1 MNPYTI
7 KLITHHMVVAMWF
20 FVVFNFR
27 SSEMSFFS
35 REARSEKY
43 KLLRELMVNSKGL
56 ASFEDCHKTCRDA
69 SIEITKAE
77 WSAVRHQYKE
87 AVKAGETPVSK
98 APAPPVVVPVV
109 EPEENFLEEC
119 ESMSEYDDG
128 LDDGYEVPKDAELE
142 SAPVVPK
149 VVPAPVVAKVA
160 TVAVV
165 PVPAIDP
172 YFSFN
177 PKLKEYLNG
186 IEKLSRRDFAA
197 GKPSAKIRLV
207 GPAGCGK
214 TMLAMQF
221 AAKAKRPC
229 VIIDCPTL
237 REAKDLF
244 GFKTADDKG
253 IRWIYSQF
261 VNAIRVPRMVV
272 ILDEINRLSP
282 MAMNTFLPMADSRGQ
297 TFLDDTGEFIT
308 VAAGVTF
315 FATMNEGSQFTG
327 TDQMDGAISDRFSDI
342 IEVDYLD
349 EKDESMLLQR
359 KHGLDAARSDKL
371 AMIAKTV
378 RAKHKACEV
387 YTKSL
392 STRLLENA
400 ASKLAVIGNSSL
412 EFSIVNHFT
421 DDGSKE
427 SERAKIREL
436 LKGAG
441 LA

>member
-1 MNPYTI
+1 
-7 KLITHHMVVAMWF
+7 
-20 FVVFNFR
+20 
-27 SSEMSFFS
+27 MSFFS
-35 REARSEKY
+35 REARSPKY
-43 KLLRELMVNSKGL
+43 KLLREVMVNSKGL
-56 ASFEDCHKTCRDA
+56 ASFEDCHKTCKDA

-87 AVKAGETPVSK
+87 AVKAGETPVPVK
-98 APAPPVVVPVV
+98 PVVVPVAPVV
-109 EPEENFLEEC
+109 EPEEENFMEDI

-142 SAPVVPK
+142 VAVAPVAV
-149 VVPAPVVAKVA
+149 APVVAKVA
-160 TVAVV
+160 PVAVV

-214 TMLAMQF
+214 TMLALQF
-221 AAKAKRPC
+221 AAKAKRPA

-349 EKDESMLLQR
+349 EKDESLLLQR

-371 AMIAKTV
+371 AMIARTV

-412 EFSIVNHFT
+412 EFSIVNHFA

>member
-1 MNPYTI
+1 
-7 KLITHHMVVAMWF
+7 
-20 FVVFNFR
+20 
-27 SSEMSFFS
+27 MSFFS
-35 REARSEKY
+35 REARSQKY
-43 KLLRELMVNSKGL
+43 KLLRELMINSNGL
-56 ASFEDCHKTCRDA
+56 ASFEACHKTCQDA
-69 SIEITKAE
+69 CIEITKAD
-77 WSAVRHQYKE
+77 WSAIKHQYKIAIE
-87 AVKAGETPVSK
+87 SGEKPVSK
-98 APAPPVVVPVV
+98 APVKPVVAPVV
-109 EPEENFLEEC
+109 EPEENFLEET

-142 SAPVVPK
+142 SAPVAVAPVAVAPVVPK
-149 VVPAPVVAKVA
+149 VAP
-160 TVAVV
+160 VAVV

-172 YFSFN
+172 HFSFN

-349 EKDESMLLQR
+349 EKDESLLLQR

-371 AMIAKTV
+371 AMIARTV

-412 EFSIVNHFT
+412 EFSIVNHFA

>member
-1 MNPYTI
+1 
-7 KLITHHMVVAMWF
+7 
-20 FVVFNFR
+20 
-27 SSEMSFFS
+27 MSFFS

-43 KLLRELMVNSKGL
+43 KLLREVMVNSKGL
-56 ASFEDCHKTCRDA
+56 ASFEACHKTCQDA
-69 SIEITKAE
+69 GIEITKAE

-98 APAPPVVVPVV
+98 APAPVVVVPVKPV
-109 EPEENFLEEC
+109 EPVEENFMEDI
-119 ESMSEYDDG
+119 ESMSEYDDSSY
-128 LDDGYEVPKDAELE
+128 DDGFEVPKDAELE
-142 SAPVVPK
+142 SAPVKPAPVAVAPVVPK
-149 VVPAPVVAKVA
+149 VAPVVPP
-160 TVAVV
+160 V

-172 YFSFN
+172 HFTFN

-349 EKDESMLLQR
+349 EKDESLLLQR

-412 EFSIVNHFT
+412 EFSIVNHFA

>member
-1 MNPYTI
+1 
-7 KLITHHMVVAMWF
+7 
-20 FVVFNFR
+20 
-27 SSEMSFFS
+27 MSFFS
-35 REARSEKY
+35 REARSQKY
-43 KLLRELMVNSKGL
+43 KLLRELMINSNGL
-56 ASFEDCHKTCRDA
+56 ASFEACHKTCQDA
-69 SIEITKAE
+69 SIEITKAD
-77 WSAVRHQYKE
+77 WSAIKHQYKIAIE
-87 AVKAGETPVSK
+87 AGEKPVSK
-98 APAPPVVVPVV
+98 VKPVVPVAPVV
-109 EPEENFLEEC
+109 EPEEENFMEDI

-142 SAPVVPK
+142 VAVAPVAV
-149 VVPAPVVAKVA
+149 APVVAKVA
-160 TVAVV
+160 PVAVV

-214 TMLAMQF
+214 TMLALQF
-221 AAKAKRPC
+221 AAKAKRPA

-349 EKDESMLLQR
+349 EKDESLLLQR

-371 AMIAKTV
+371 AMIARTV

-412 EFSIVNHFT
+412 EFSIVNHFA

>member
-1 MNPYTI
+1 
-7 KLITHHMVVAMWF
+7 
-20 FVVFNFR
+20 
-27 SSEMSFFS
+27 MSFFS

-43 KLLRELMVNSKGL
+43 KLLREVMVNSKGL

-98 APAPPVVVPVV
+98 APVKPVVVPVAPV
-109 EPEENFLEEC
+109 EEENFLEET
-119 ESMSEYDDG
+119 ESMSEYDDSSY
-128 LDDGYEVPKDAELE
+128 DDGFEVPKDAELE
-142 SAPVVPK
+142 SAPVAK
-149 VVPAPVVAKVA
+149 VAPVAPVAPVAVAPVVAKVA
-160 TVAVV
+160 PVAKV

-315 FATMNEGSQFTG
+315 FCTMNEGSQFTG

-349 EKDESMLLQR
+349 EKDESLLLQR

-412 EFSIVNHFT
+412 EFSIVNHFA

>member
-1 MNPYTI
+1 
-7 KLITHHMVVAMWF
+7 
-20 FVVFNFR
+20 
-27 SSEMSFFS
+27 MSFFS

-43 KLLRELMVNSKGL
+43 KLLREVMVNSKGL

-87 AVKAGETPVSK
+87 AVKAGEKPVSK
-98 APAPPVVVPVV
+98 VKPVVPVVVPVV
-109 EPEENFLEEC
+109 EPEENFMEDI

-142 SAPVVPK
+142 SAPVAVAPVAVAPVVPK
-149 VVPAPVVAKVA
+149 VAPVAK
-160 TVAVV
+160 V

-214 TMLAMQF
+214 TMLALQF
-221 AAKAKRPC
+221 AAKAKRPA

-315 FATMNEGSQFTG
+315 FCTMNEGSQFTG

-412 EFSIVNHFT
+412 EFSIVNHFA

>member
-1 MNPYTI
+1 
-7 KLITHHMVVAMWF
+7 
-20 FVVFNFR
+20 
-27 SSEMSFFS
+27 MSFFS
-35 REARSEKY
+35 REARSPKY
-43 KLLRELMVNSKGL
+43 KLLREVMVNSKGL
-56 ASFEDCHKTCRDA
+56 ASFEDCHKTCKDA

-87 AVKAGETPVSK
+87 AVKAGETPVPVK
-98 APAPPVVVPVV
+98 PVVVPVAPVV
-109 EPEENFLEEC
+109 EPEEENFMEDI

-142 SAPVVPK
+142 APVAVAPVV
-149 VVPAPVVAKVA
+149 APVVAKVA
-160 TVAVV
+160 PVAVV

-214 TMLAMQF
+214 TMLALQF
-221 AAKAKRPC
+221 AAKAKRPA

-315 FATMNEGSQFTG
+315 FCTMNEGSQFTG

-349 EKDESMLLQR
+349 EKDES
-359 KHGLDAARSDKL
+359 
-371 AMIAKTV
+371 
-378 RAKHKACEV
+378 
-387 YTKSL
+387 
-392 STRLLENA
+392 
-400 ASKLAVIGNSSL
+400 
-412 EFSIVNHFT
+412 
-421 DDGSKE
+421 
-427 SERAKIREL
+427 
-436 LKGAG
+436 
-441 LA
+441 

>member
-1 MNPYTI
+1 
-7 KLITHHMVVAMWF
+7 
-20 FVVFNFR
+20 
-27 SSEMSFFS
+27 MSFFS
-35 REARSEKY
+35 REARSQKY
-43 KLLRELMVNSKGL
+43 KLLRELMINSNGQ
-56 ASFEDCHKTCRDA
+56 ASFEACHKTCQDA
-69 SIEITKAE
+69 SIEITKAD
-77 WSAVRHQYKE
+77 WSAIKHQYKIAIE
-87 AVKAGETPVSK
+87 SGEKPVSK
-98 APAPPVVVPVV
+98 APVKPAPVPVVPVK
-109 EPEENFLEEC
+109 EEEENFLEET
-119 ESMSEYDDG
+119 ESMSEYDDSSYE
-128 LDDGYEVPKDAELE
+128 DGFEVPKDAELE

-149 VVPAPVVAKVA
+149 VVPAPAPVVAKVA
-160 TVAVV
+160 PVVAPV

-315 FATMNEGSQFTG
+315 FCTMNEGSQFTG

-349 EKDESMLLQR
+349 EKDESLLLQR

-371 AMIAKTV
+371 AMIARTV
-378 RAKHKACEV
+378 RSKHKACEV

-412 EFSIVNHFT
+412 EFSIVNHFA

>member
-1 MNPYTI
+1 
-7 KLITHHMVVAMWF
+7 
-20 FVVFNFR
+20 
-27 SSEMSFFS
+27 MSFFS
-35 REARSEKY
+35 REARSPKY
-43 KLLRELMVNSKGL
+43 KLLREVMVNSKGL
-56 ASFEDCHKTCRDA
+56 ASFEDCHKTCKDA

-87 AVKAGETPVSK
+87 AVKAGETPVPVK
-98 APAPPVVVPVV
+98 PVVVPVAPVV
-109 EPEENFLEEC
+109 EPEEENFMEDI

-142 SAPVVPK
+142 APVAVAPVV
-149 VVPAPVVAKVA
+149 APVVAKVA
-160 TVAVV
+160 PVAVV

-214 TMLAMQF
+214 TMLALQF
-221 AAKAKRPC
+221 AAKAKRPA

-315 FATMNEGSQFTG
+315 FCTMNEGSQFTG

-349 EKDESMLLQR
+349 EKDESLLLQR

-371 AMIAKTV
+371 AMIARTV

-412 EFSIVNHFT
+412 EFSIVNHFA

>member
-1 MNPYTI
+1 
-7 KLITHHMVVAMWF
+7 
-20 FVVFNFR
+20 
-27 SSEMSFFS
+27 MSFFS

-43 KLLRELMVNSKGL
+43 KLLREVMVNSNGL
-56 ASFEDCHKTCRDA
+56 ASFESCHKTCQDA
-69 SIEITKAE
+69 GIEITKAE

-98 APAPPVVVPVV
+98 APVPVVPVKPV
-109 EPEENFLEEC
+109 EEENFMEDI
-119 ESMSEYDDG
+119 ESMSEYDDSSY
-128 LDDGYEVPKDAELE
+128 DDGFEVPKDAELE
-142 SAPVVPK
+142 SAPVAVKPAP
-149 VVPAPVVAKVA
+149 VAPVVAKVA
-160 TVAVV
+160 PVVAPV

-172 YFSFN
+172 HFSFN

-214 TMLAMQF
+214 TMLALQF
-221 AAKAKRPC
+221 AAKAKRPA

-315 FATMNEGSQFTG
+315 FCTMNEGSQFTG

-412 EFSIVNHFT
+412 EFSIVNHFA

>member
-1 MNPYTI
+1 
-7 KLITHHMVVAMWF
+7 
-20 FVVFNFR
+20 
-27 SSEMSFFS
+27 MSFFS

-43 KLLRELMVNSKGL
+43 KLLREVMVNSNGL
-56 ASFEDCHKTCRDA
+56 ATFEDCHKTCRDA

-98 APAPPVVVPVV
+98 APVKPVVVPVVPVV
-109 EPEENFLEEC
+109 EPEEEFLEDI
-119 ESMSEYDDG
+119 ESMSEYDDSSY
-128 LDDGYEVPKDAELE
+128 DDGFEVPKDAELE
-142 SAPVVPK
+142 SAPVKPV
-149 VVPAPVVAKVA
+149 APVAVVAKVA
-160 TVAVV
+160 PVVAPV
-165 PVPAIDP
+165 PVPTIDP
-172 YFSFN
+172 HFTFN

-221 AAKAKRPC
+221 AAKAKRPA

-349 EKDESMLLQR
+349 EKDESLLLQR

-371 AMIAKTV
+371 AMIARTV

-412 EFSIVNHFT
+412 EFSIVNHFA

>member
-1 MNPYTI
+1 
-7 KLITHHMVVAMWF
+7 MVLLPCGF

-35 REARSEKY
+35 REARSQKY
-43 KLLRELMVNSKGL
+43 KLLRELMINSNGL
-56 ASFEDCHKTCRDA
+56 ASFEACHKTCQDA
-69 SIEITKAE
+69 SIEITKAD
-77 WSAVRHQYKE
+77 WSAIKHQYKIAIE
-87 AVKAGETPVSK
+87 SGEKPVSK
-98 APAPPVVVPVV
+98 APVKPVVLVKPVV
-109 EPEENFLEEC
+109 EPEEENFLEET

-128 LDDGYEVPKDAELE
+128 LDDGFEVPKDAELE
-142 SAPVVPK
+142 SAPVAVKPA
-149 VVPAPVVAKVA
+149 PAPVVPKVA
-160 TVAVV
+160 PVVAPV

-315 FATMNEGSQFTG
+315 FCTMNEGSQFTG

-349 EKDESMLLQR
+349 EKDESLLLQR

-371 AMIAKTV
+371 AMIARTV

-412 EFSIVNHFT
+412 EFSIVNHFA

>member
-1 MNPYTI
+1 
-7 KLITHHMVVAMWF
+7 
-20 FVVFNFR
+20 
-27 SSEMSFFS
+27 
-35 REARSEKY
+35 
-43 KLLRELMVNSKGL
+43 
-56 ASFEDCHKTCRDA
+56 
-69 SIEITKAE
+69 
-77 WSAVRHQYKE
+77 
-87 AVKAGETPVSK
+87 
-98 APAPPVVVPVV
+98 
-109 EPEENFLEEC
+109 
-119 ESMSEYDDG
+119 
-128 LDDGYEVPKDAELE
+128 
-142 SAPVVPK
+142 
-149 VVPAPVVAKVA
+149 
-160 TVAVV
+160 
-165 PVPAIDP
+165 
-172 YFSFN
+172 
-177 PKLKEYLNG
+177 
-186 IEKLSRRDFAA
+186 
-197 GKPSAKIRLV
+197 
-207 GPAGCGK
+207 
-214 TMLAMQF
+214 
-221 AAKAKRPC
+221 
-229 VIIDCPTL
+229 
-237 REAKDLF
+237 
-244 GFKTADDKG
+244 
-253 IRWIYSQF
+253 
-261 VNAIRVPRMVV
+261 
-272 ILDEINRLSP
+272 

-349 EKDESMLLQR
+349 EKDESLLLQR

-412 EFSIVNHFT
+412 EFSIVNHFI

>member
-1 MNPYTI
+1 
-7 KLITHHMVVAMWF
+7 
-20 FVVFNFR
+20 
-27 SSEMSFFS
+27 MSFFS

-43 KLLRELMVNSKGL
+43 KLLREVMVNSKGL
-56 ASFEDCHKTCRDA
+56 ASFEACHKTCQDA
-69 SIEITKAE
+69 CIEITKAE

-87 AVKAGETPVSK
+87 AVKAGETPVVPVK
-98 APAPPVVVPVV
+98 VKPVVVPVV
-109 EPEENFLEEC
+109 PVVEPVEENFMEDI
-119 ESMSEYDDG
+119 ESMSEYDDSSY
-128 LDDGYEVPKDAELE
+128 DDGFEVPKDAELE
-142 SAPVVPK
+142 SAPVKPAPVAVAPVVPK
-149 VVPAPVVAKVA
+149 VAPVVPP
-160 TVAVV
+160 V

-172 YFSFN
+172 HFTFN

-349 EKDESMLLQR
+349 EKDESLLLQR
-359 KHGLDAARSDKL
+359 KHGLDATRSDKL

-412 EFSIVNHFT
+412 EFSIVNHFA

>member
-1 MNPYTI
+1 
-7 KLITHHMVVAMWF
+7 
-20 FVVFNFR
+20 
-27 SSEMSFFS
+27 MSFFS

-43 KLLRELMVNSKGL
+43 KLLRELMINSNGL

-87 AVKAGETPVSK
+87 AVKAGEKPVSK
-98 APAPPVVVPVV
+98 VKPVVPVVVPVV
-109 EPEENFLEEC
+109 EPEENFMEDI

-142 SAPVVPK
+142 SAPVAVAPVAVAPVVPK
-149 VVPAPVVAKVA
+149 VAPVAK
-160 TVAVV
+160 V

-214 TMLAMQF
+214 TMLALQF
-221 AAKAKRPC
+221 AAKAKRPA

-315 FATMNEGSQFTG
+315 FCTMNEGSQFTG

-412 EFSIVNHFT
+412 EFSIVNHFA

>member
-1 MNPYTI
+1 
-7 KLITHHMVVAMWF
+7 
-20 FVVFNFR
+20 
-27 SSEMSFFS
+27 MSFFS

-43 KLLRELMVNSKGL
+43 KLLREVMVNSNGM
-56 ASFEDCHKTCRDA
+56 ASFEDCLKTCRDA

-98 APAPPVVVPVV
+98 APVVPVKPVAPVV

-119 ESMSEYDDG
+119 ESMSEYDDSSY
-128 LDDGYEVPKDAELE
+128 DDGFEVPKDAEVE
-142 SAPVVPK
+142 SAPVAVKPVAVAPVVPK
-149 VVPAPVVAKVA
+149 VAPVVA
-160 TVAVV
+160 
-165 PVPAIDP
+165 PVPIPTIDP
-172 YFSFN
+172 HFTFN

-349 EKDESMLLQR
+349 EKDESLLLQR

-441 LA
+441 L

>member
-1 MNPYTI
+1 
-7 KLITHHMVVAMWF
+7 
-20 FVVFNFR
+20 
-27 SSEMSFFS
+27 MSFFS

-43 KLLRELMVNSKGL
+43 KLLREVMVNSKGL

-87 AVKAGETPVSK
+87 AVKAGETPV
-98 APAPPVVVPVV
+98 APVKPVVVVPVAPV
-109 EPEENFLEEC
+109 EEENFLEEC

-142 SAPVVPK
+142 SAWPVAVKPAPAPVVPK
-149 VVPAPVVAKVA
+149 VAPVVA
-160 TVAVV
+160 
-165 PVPAIDP
+165 PVPIPTIDP
-172 YFSFN
+172 HFTFN

-315 FATMNEGSQFTG
+315 FCTMNEGSQFTG

-349 EKDESMLLQR
+349 EKDESLLLQR

-371 AMIAKTV
+371 AMIARTV

-412 EFSIVNHFT
+412 EFSIVNHFA

>member
-1 MNPYTI
+1 
-7 KLITHHMVVAMWF
+7 
-20 FVVFNFR
+20 
-27 SSEMSFFS
+27 MSFFS

-43 KLLRELMVNSKGL
+43 KLLRELMINSNGL
-56 ASFEDCHKTCRDA
+56 ASFESCHKTCQDA
-69 SIEITKAE
+69 IIEITKAD
-77 WSAVRHQYKE
+77 WSAIKHQYKIAIE
-87 AVKAGETPVSK
+87 SGEKPVSK
-98 APAPPVVVPVV
+98 VKPVVPVVVPVV
-109 EPEENFLEEC
+109 EPEENFLEEV
-119 ESMSEYDDG
+119 ESMSEYDDSSY
-128 LDDGYEVPKDAELE
+128 DDGFEVPKDAELE
-142 SAPVVPK
+142 APVAV
-149 VVPAPVVAKVA
+149 APVVAKVA
-160 TVAVV
+160 PVVA
-165 PVPAIDP
+165 PVPIPTIDP

-349 EKDESMLLQR
+349 EKDESLLLQR

>member
-1 MNPYTI
+1 
-7 KLITHHMVVAMWF
+7 
-20 FVVFNFR
+20 
-27 SSEMSFFS
+27 MSFFS
-35 REARSEKY
+35 REARSQKY
-43 KLLRELMVNSKGL
+43 KLLRELMINSNGL
-56 ASFEDCHKTCRDA
+56 ASFEACHKTCQDA
-69 SIEITKAE
+69 SIEITKAD
-77 WSAVRHQYKE
+77 WSAIKHQYKIAIE
-87 AVKAGETPVSK
+87 AGEKPVSK
-98 APAPPVVVPVV
+98 VKPVVPVAPVV
-109 EPEENFLEEC
+109 EPEEENFMEDI

-142 SAPVVPK
+142 APVSVAP
-149 VVPAPVVAKVA
+149 VAVAPVVAKVA
-160 TVAVV
+160 PVAVV

-214 TMLAMQF
+214 TMLALQF
-221 AAKAKRPC
+221 AAKAKRPA

-349 EKDESMLLQR
+349 EKDESLLLQR

-371 AMIAKTV
+371 AMIARTV

-412 EFSIVNHFT
+412 EFSIVNHFA

>member
-1 MNPYTI
+1 
-7 KLITHHMVVAMWF
+7 LLLCGF

-27 SSEMSFFS
+27 SLIMSFFS

-43 KLLRELMVNSKGL
+43 KLLREVMVNSKGL
-56 ASFEDCHKTCRDA
+56 ASFEACHKTCQDA
-69 SIEITKAE
+69 CIEITKAE

-98 APAPPVVVPVV
+98 APAPPVVVVPVAPV
-109 EPEENFLEEC
+109 EEENFLEEC
-119 ESMSEYDDG
+119 ESMSEYDDSSY
-128 LDDGYEVPKDAELE
+128 DDGFEVPKDAELE
-142 SAPVVPK
+142 APVAVKPAPAPVVPK
-149 VVPAPVVAKVA
+149 VAPVVA
-160 TVAVV
+160 
-165 PVPAIDP
+165 PVPIPTIDP
-172 YFSFN
+172 HFTFN

-214 TMLAMQF
+214 TMLALQF
-221 AAKAKRPC
+221 AAKAKRPA

-349 EKDESMLLQR
+349 EKDESLLLQR

-371 AMIAKTV
+371 AMIARTV

-412 EFSIVNHFT
+412 EFSIVNHFA

>member
-1 MNPYTI
+1 
-7 KLITHHMVVAMWF
+7 
-20 FVVFNFR
+20 
-27 SSEMSFFS
+27 MSFFS

-43 KLLRELMVNSKGL
+43 KLLREVMVNSKGL

-98 APAPPVVVPVV
+98 APVVPVKPVVVPVAPV
-109 EPEENFLEEC
+109 EEENFLEEC

-142 SAPVVPK
+142 APVAVA
-149 VVPAPVVAKVA
+149 PAPVVAKVVP
-160 TVAVV
+160 VAVV
-165 PVPAIDP
+165 PIPAIDP
-172 YFSFN
+172 HFSFN

-214 TMLAMQF
+214 TMLALQF
-221 AAKAKRPC
+221 AAKAKRPA

-315 FATMNEGSQFTG
+315 FCTMNEGSQFTG

-349 EKDESMLLQR
+349 EKDESLLLQR

-412 EFSIVNHFT
+412 EFSIVNHFA

>member
-1 MNPYTI
+1 LPCG
-7 KLITHHMVVAMWF
+7 F

-27 SSEMSFFS
+27 SLIMSFFS
-35 REARSEKY
+35 REARSPKY
-43 KLLRELMVNSKGL
+43 KLLREVMVNSKGL
-56 ASFEDCHKTCRDA
+56 ASFEDCHKTCKDA

-87 AVKAGETPVSK
+87 AVKAGETPV
-98 APAPPVVVPVV
+98 PVKPVVVPVVPVV
-109 EPEENFLEEC
+109 EPEENFMEDI
-119 ESMSEYDDG
+119 ESMSEYDDSSY
-128 LDDGYEVPKDAELE
+128 DDGFEVPKDAELE

-149 VVPAPVVAKVA
+149 VVPAPAPIVPK
-160 TVAVV
+160 VAVV

-349 EKDESMLLQR
+349 EKDESLLLQR

-412 EFSIVNHFT
+412 EFSIVNHFA

>member
-1 MNPYTI
+1 
-7 KLITHHMVVAMWF
+7 
-20 FVVFNFR
+20 
-27 SSEMSFFS
+27 MSFFS

-43 KLLRELMVNSKGL
+43 KLLREVMVNSKGL
-56 ASFEDCHKTCRDA
+56 ASFEACHKTCQDA
-69 SIEITKAE
+69 GIEITKAE

-98 APAPPVVVPVV
+98 APVVPVVVPVKPV
-109 EPEENFLEEC
+109 EPVEENFLSEEC

-142 SAPVVPK
+142 SAPAPVKPAPVAVAPVVPK
-149 VVPAPVVAKVA
+149 VTPVVPP
-160 TVAVV
+160 V

-261 VNAIRVPRMVV
+261 VNAIRIPRMVV

-349 EKDESMLLQR
+349 EKDESLLLQR

-412 EFSIVNHFT
+412 EFSIVNHFA

>member
-1 MNPYTI
+1 
-7 KLITHHMVVAMWF
+7 
-20 FVVFNFR
+20 
-27 SSEMSFFS
+27 MSFFS

-43 KLLRELMVNSKGL
+43 KLLREVMVNSNGM
-56 ASFEDCHKTCRDA
+56 ASFEDCLKTCRDA

-98 APAPPVVVPVV
+98 APVPVVVVPVKPV
-109 EPEENFLEEC
+109 EEENFMEDI

-142 SAPVVPK
+142 SPVKPAPVAV
-149 VVPAPVVAKVA
+149 APVVAKVA
-160 TVAVV
+160 PVAKV

-214 TMLAMQF
+214 TMLALQF
-221 AAKAKRPC
+221 AAKAKRPA

-315 FATMNEGSQFTG
+315 FCTMNEGSQFTG

-412 EFSIVNHFT
+412 EFSIVNHFA

>member
-1 MNPYTI
+1 
-7 KLITHHMVVAMWF
+7 
-20 FVVFNFR
+20 
-27 SSEMSFFS
+27 MSFFS

-43 KLLRELMVNSKGL
+43 KLLREVMVNSKGL

-87 AVKAGETPVSK
+87 AVKAGETPV
-98 APAPPVVVPVV
+98 APVKPVVPVVVPVV
-109 EPEENFLEEC
+109 EPEENFLEDI
-119 ESMSEYDDG
+119 ESMSEYDDSSY
-128 LDDGYEVPKDAELE
+128 DDGFEVPKDAELE
-142 SAPVVPK
+142 SAPVKPVAVAPVVPK
-149 VVPAPVVAKVA
+149 VAPVVA
-160 TVAVV
+160 
-165 PVPAIDP
+165 PVPIPTIDP

-349 EKDESMLLQR
+349 EKDESLLLQR

-400 ASKLAVIGNSSL
+400 ASKLAVIGIASL

>member
-1 MNPYTI
+1 
-7 KLITHHMVVAMWF
+7 
-20 FVVFNFR
+20 
-27 SSEMSFFS
+27 MSFFS

-43 KLLRELMVNSKGL
+43 KLLREVMVNSKGL

-87 AVKAGETPVSK
+87 AVKAGETPV
-98 APAPPVVVPVV
+98 APVKVKPVVVPVV
-109 EPEENFLEEC
+109 PVVAEEENFLEEC

-142 SAPVVPK
+142 SAPVAVKPA
-149 VVPAPVVAKVA
+149 PAPVVPKVA
-160 TVAVV
+160 PVVA
-165 PVPAIDP
+165 PVPIPTIDP
-172 YFSFN
+172 HFTFN

-214 TMLAMQF
+214 TMLALQF
-221 AAKAKRPC
+221 AAKAKRPA

-349 EKDESMLLQR
+349 EKDESLLLQR

-371 AMIAKTV
+371 AMIARTV

>member
-1 MNPYTI
+1 
-7 KLITHHMVVAMWF
+7 
-20 FVVFNFR
+20 
-27 SSEMSFFS
+27 MSFFS

-43 KLLRELMVNSKGL
+43 KLLREVMVNSNGM
-56 ASFEDCHKTCRDA
+56 ASFEDCLKTCRDA

-98 APAPPVVVPVV
+98 APVKPVVVPVAPV
-109 EPEENFLEEC
+109 EEENFLEET
-119 ESMSEYDDG
+119 ESMSEYDDSSY
-128 LDDGYEVPKDAELE
+128 DDGFEVPKDAELE
-142 SAPVVPK
+142 SAPVKPAPVAVAPVVPK
-149 VVPAPVVAKVA
+149 VAPIVAPVPIP
-160 TVAVV
+160 T
-165 PVPAIDP
+165 IDP
-172 YFSFN
+172 HFTFN

-315 FATMNEGSQFTG
+315 FCTMNEGSQFTG

-349 EKDESMLLQR
+349 EKDESLLLQR

-371 AMIAKTV
+371 AMVARTV

-412 EFSIVNHFT
+412 EFSIVNHFA

>member
-1 MNPYTI
+1 MI
-7 KLITHHMVVAMWF
+7 
-20 FVVFNFR
+20 
-27 SSEMSFFS
+27 
-35 REARSEKY
+35 
-43 KLLRELMVNSKGL
+43 NSNGL
-56 ASFEDCHKTCRDA
+56 ASFEACHKTCQDA
-69 SIEITKAE
+69 SIEITKAD
-77 WSAVRHQYKE
+77 WSAIKHQYKIAIE
-87 AVKAGETPVSK
+87 AGEKPVSK
-98 APAPPVVVPVV
+98 VKPVVPVAPVV
-109 EPEENFLEEC
+109 EPEEENFMEDI

-142 SAPVVPK
+142 APVSVAP
-149 VVPAPVVAKVA
+149 VAVAPVVAKVA
-160 TVAVV
+160 PVAVV

-214 TMLAMQF
+214 TMLALQF
-221 AAKAKRPC
+221 AAKAKRPA

-349 EKDESMLLQR
+349 EKDESLLLQR

-371 AMIAKTV
+371 AMIARTV

-412 EFSIVNHFT
+412 EFSIVNHFA

>member
-1 MNPYTI
+1 
-7 KLITHHMVVAMWF
+7 MVLLPCGF

-43 KLLRELMVNSKGL
+43 KLLRELMINSNGL
-56 ASFEDCHKTCRDA
+56 ASFESCHKTCQDA
-69 SIEITKAE
+69 SIEITKAD
-77 WSAVRHQYKE
+77 WSAIKHQYKIAIE
-87 AVKAGETPVSK
+87 SGEKPVSK
-98 APAPPVVVPVV
+98 VKPVVPVVVPVV
-109 EPEENFLEEC
+109 EPEEENFMEDI

-142 SAPVVPK
+142 SAPVAVKPA
-149 VVPAPVVAKVA
+149 PAPVVVPKVA
-160 TVAVV
+160 PVAVV

-315 FATMNEGSQFTG
+315 FCTMNEGSQFTG

-349 EKDESMLLQR
+349 EKDESLLLQR

-412 EFSIVNHFT
+412 EFSIVNHFA